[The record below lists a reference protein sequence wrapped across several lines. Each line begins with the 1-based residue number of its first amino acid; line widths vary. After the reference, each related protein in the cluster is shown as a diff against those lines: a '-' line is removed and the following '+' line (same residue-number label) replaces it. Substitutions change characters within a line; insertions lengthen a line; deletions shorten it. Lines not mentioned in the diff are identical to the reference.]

1 MTVYEK
7 DKSFS
12 AGWVFGGAIIMFLL
26 NFFAGIVL
34 ALTGLVMSLWVIVGV
49 ACGCFLVGGFIVGR
63 ASAGQTILEG
73 GIGAALAAGGTATV
87 MTLRSGHF
95 NPVMVGLGSLL
106 PFVCGIIGAFIGE
119 KVQGDT
125 IEVQD

>member
-12 AGWVFGGAIIMFLL
+12 VGWVFGGAIIMFFL

-34 ALTGLVMSLWVIVGV
+34 AITGLALPLWLVVAV
-49 ACGCFLVGGFIVGR
+49 ACVCFLVGGFIVGR
-63 ASAGQTILEG
+63 WSAGQTILEG
-73 GIGAALAAGGTATV
+73 GIGAALAAGGTATL
-87 MTLRSGHF
+87 MAMRAGHF
-95 NPVMVGLGSLL
+95 NPVVIGVGSLL
-106 PFVCGIIGAFIGE
+106 PFVCGLLGAFIGE

-125 IEVQD
+125 VEVQD